1 MVDFIQKKE
10 LNMAARAVRTI
21 NSLEPQAAAMRQ
33 EDFLQKTKEFSER
46 LKSGETKEDI
56 LPEAYALCREA
67 AKRTLGKRPY
77 DVQMMGSVVLN
88 FAVIDEVDSVLIQW
102 WLCTER
108 FKVCKIFPPSPDIN
122 ILPARQEENGD
133 YIASRSCRVKVI
145 GSELSLLRSS
155 STI

>member
-1 MVDFIQKKE
+1 MNLFGSNCHYIVKGERYMVDFIQKKE

-21 NSLEPQAAAMRQ
+21 NSLEPQAAVMRQ
-33 EDFLQKTKEFSER
+33 EDFLQKTKEFYRR

-88 FAVIDEVDSVLIQW
+88 FAVIDEVDSVLI
-102 WLCTER
+102 
-108 FKVCKIFPPSPDIN
+108 
-122 ILPARQEENGD
+122 
-133 YIASRSCRVKVI
+133 
-145 GSELSLLRSS
+145 
-155 STI
+155 